1 MLFIMQY
8 IIIFK
13 NNNGKNHRDT
23 VDYVW
28 DLFNGPACHYGR
40 FMEWSTKGQK
50 EGRSSINIMNWI
62 KEMITSPRGAVSSKR
77 VIGSVSYIILTI
89 SVIVLCFVNP
99 SFKNLDDILET
110 LIFASTTMLGL
121 TTFENVK
128 NKTKKEEDN
137 ANQEI

>member
-1 MLFIMQY
+1 
-8 IIIFK
+8 
-13 NNNGKNHRDT
+13 
-23 VDYVW
+23 
-28 DLFNGPACHYGR
+28 
-40 FMEWSTKGQK
+40 
-50 EGRSSINIMNWI
+50 MNWI
-62 KEMITSPRGAVSSKR
+62 KEMITSPRGTVSSKR

-137 ANQEI
+137 ANQEIYEVLFITSVQKIRHKVFDYDYIFVV

>member
-1 MLFIMQY
+1 MELVLCFLDKIDGVLN
-8 IIIFK
+8 FK
-13 NNNGKNHRDT
+13 QD
-23 VDYVW
+23 
-28 DLFNGPACHYGR
+28 
-40 FMEWSTKGQK
+40 
-50 EGRSSINIMNWI
+50 NIMNWI

>member
-1 MLFIMQY
+1 M
-8 IIIFK
+8 
-13 NNNGKNHRDT
+13 
-23 VDYVW
+23 DYVW

-40 FMEWSTKGQK
+40 FMEWSSEGQK
-50 EGRSSINIMNWI
+50 EWHSSINIMNWI

>member
-1 MLFIMQY
+1 
-8 IIIFK
+8 
-13 NNNGKNHRDT
+13 
-23 VDYVW
+23 
-28 DLFNGPACHYGR
+28 
-40 FMEWSTKGQK
+40 
-50 EGRSSINIMNWI
+50 MNWI

-128 NKTKKEEDN
+128 NKTKKEENN